1 MCPRKGFLAEVEMQ
15 GQRLG
20 FVVAFAL
27 VAGCF
32 GASASQ
38 AGAAVDSKL
47 TAVFFNDKEFE
58 EPGDT
63 DPVDAFVGTVKSD
76 ASTCKKDR
84 TIKLYRGR
92 KVDENLE
99 FLETAKSNAK
109 GKFSVEIEDPGD
121 NFFTVKV
128 TKVRKGEVVCGAD
141 SKEVDNGDYEGPVDD
156 DQDDYFT
163 GVGGDCDD
171 NDSNRNPDAVETA
184 NFKDDDC
191 DGVGDDMGTSDPDG
205 DGFTSPGDCDDTN
218 SSVKPGA
225 TEILDGLD
233 QDCDGLADE
242 IFYTSR

>member
-1 MCPRKGFLAEVEMQ
+1 MVGNANVRKRGLLLAF
-15 GQRLG
+15 GLS
-20 FVVAFAL
+20 AL
-27 VAGCF
+27 SLCAA
-32 GASASQ
+32 ASPAV
-38 AGAAVDSKL
+38 AAVDSKL
-47 TAVFFNDKEFE
+47 TAVFFNDREFE
-58 EPGDT
+58 DPGDT

-76 ASTCKKDR
+76 ESTCKKDR

-92 KVDENLE
+92 AVDEDLDL
-99 FLETAKSNAK
+99 LETGKSNTR
-109 GKFSVEIEDPGD
+109 GKFSIELEDPGD

-128 TKVRKGEVVCGAD
+128 TKVRKGGVICGAD
-141 SKEVDNGDYEGPVDD
+141 SKEIDNGDYEGPVDND
-156 DQDDYFT
+156 EDGYFT

-171 NDSNRNPDAVETA
+171 NDLNRNPDATEIS

-205 DGFTSPGDCDDTN
+205 DGFVSPGDCDDSN
-218 SSVKPGA
+218 SSVKPGG